1 MYKSSKKI
9 CLICLISSNKKMP
22 VKNMKEYTQFTTN
35 CNCNALFHNDCLT
48 TWFNKSLSCPIC
60 LKPILKNATTNI
72 CINYNHNNNNIRFI
86 NSIRHI
92 CNIIHFSLFC
102 FIILLSGYIV
112 IIFDKLN
119 NKHVEYFI

>member
-1 MYKSSKKI
+1 MYKKT
-9 CLICLISSNKKMP
+9 CLICLIPSNKKLP
-22 VKNMKEYTQFTTN
+22 VKHMKEYTHFITN
-35 CNCNALFHNDCLT
+35 CKCNALFHNSCLT
-48 TWFNKSLSCPIC
+48 IWFNKSLSCPIC
-60 LKPILKNATTNI
+60 LKPIYIKNATTNI
-72 CINYNHNNNNIRFI
+72 CVNYNHNNNNSRFI

-112 IIFDKLN
+112 IIFNKLN